1 METSCAADHSPND
14 AAERTTV
21 VALDQS
27 EESFHALQ
35 WALDTLRFGVS
46 DRLVLVHARTS
57 PLSHATGFGGAGTER
72 RFFSINPVPAMDYD
86 NGYILGTEAVIS
98 MERSQEREINAF
110 MDKAMELCREKKVK
124 AVKHVVYGDAR
135 DVICEEIQKLNANML
150 VIGSHGY
157 GAVKRTFLGSVS
169 DYCAHH
175 VKCPL
180 IIVKKPHEKSH
191 LKN

>member
-1 METSCAADHSPND
+1 MSLKDIPVLKQVHKK
-14 AAERTTV
+14 V
-21 VALDQS
+21 
-27 EESFHALQ
+27 
-35 WALDTLRFGVS
+35 LRIHFYLF
-46 DRLVLVHARTS
+46 LV
-57 PLSHATGFGGAGTER
+57 
-72 RFFSINPVPAMDYD
+72 
-86 NGYILGTEAVIS
+86 GYILGTEAVIS